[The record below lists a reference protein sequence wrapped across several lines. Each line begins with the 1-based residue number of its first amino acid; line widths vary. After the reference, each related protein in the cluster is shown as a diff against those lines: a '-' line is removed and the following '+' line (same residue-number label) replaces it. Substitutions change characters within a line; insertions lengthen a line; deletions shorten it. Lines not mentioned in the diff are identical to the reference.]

1 MSTEE
6 MKEYIEEA
14 LETADEYVIQQIYE
28 YLQEVEYWKIML
40 PAWLFEKGGRKH
52 DS

>member
-28 YLQEVEYWKIML
+28 FLQEVEYWKEVIQASNL
-40 PAWLFEKGGRKH
+40 SKGGRKH